1 LIFQLFVVAQL
12 TQLFIVTKLQNSYLA
27 GEIFK
32 QLLMKKNIN
41 AYRLAQ
47 KAGID
52 KTYLSKLTSGAIK
65 KPGHDKLAK
74 IAQVLELKPSQLLA
88 IFTQPQM
95 AAAELNIGEVKLSQ
109 QQTVQYLGQDWG
121 EAPDGMVCYG
131 RLAEIET
138 LQQWLIQE
146 RCRVIILYGLGGIGK
161 TTLAVHL
168 AKQFQKGFD
177 YIFWRSLWYAP
188 SVEIILNEALSLIA
202 RRQTSEAIIAQKI
215 SQLLF
220 QLRQSRCLLILDQT
234 ESILATGN
242 ATQQYQDGYQVYGE
256 LFRQIAQLEHKSCLL
271 LIGNEKPKDLAIL
284 ESASAS
290 IRSLQLQG
298 LSTAARQLLEDK
310 QLPEVERWD
319 ELIKTY
325 RGHPLAL
332 KIVATTIKEVFN
344 GSISEFLRQ
353 NTLFLGDLEFV
364 IDQQYRRLSDAEK
377 TLICTIAEENQLVS
391 ISQLTAKPTL
401 QMRCSEIIRKLGRN
415 PVLIGRL
422 DKSGRSSPVF
432 TVK

>member
-1 LIFQLFVVAQL
+1 
-12 TQLFIVTKLQNSYLA
+12 
-27 GEIFK
+27 
-32 QLLMKKNIN
+32 MKKNIN

-47 KAGID
+47 QTGID
-52 KTYLSKLTSGAIK
+52 KTYLSKLISGVIK

-88 IFTQPQM
+88 IFTKPQT
-95 AAAELNIGEVKLSQ
+95 AVAELNVGEIKLSQ
-109 QQTVQYLGQDWG
+109 QQTVQYSGQDWG

-138 LQQWLIQE
+138 SRQWLIQE

-168 AKQFQKGFD
+168 AKQFQKEFD
-177 YIFWRSLWYAP
+177 YIFWRSLAHAP
-188 SVEIILNEALSLIA
+188 SIETVL
-202 RRQTSEAIIAQKI
+202 SEAIVLTAHRQTFEATVAQKI

-220 QLRQSRCLLILDQT
+220 QLRQSRCLLIFDQI

-242 ATQQYQDGYQVYGE
+242 ATQPYQDEHQMYGE
-256 LFRQIAQLEHKSCLL
+256 LFRQIAQLEHQSCLL

-298 LSTAARQLLEDK
+298 LTTAARQLLEDK
-310 QLPEVERWD
+310 QLSEIERWD
-319 ELIKTY
+319 ELIEIY

-364 IDQQYRRLSDAEK
+364 IDQQYHRLSDAEK
-377 TLICTIAEENQLVS
+377 TLICAIAKENQLVS
-391 ISQLTAKPTL
+391 IPQLMAKPTL
-401 QMRCSEIIRKLGRN
+401 SMRCSEMIGLLDCLRRRSLLETVQEHNQTFYTLQPVIRKYLN
-415 PVLIGRL
+415 
-422 DKSGRSSPVF
+422 SYY
-432 TVK
+432 